1 MFALIET
8 SIPELIAHIL
18 LKKKSLSLQ
27 NAGGSGCVLK
37 NAAQNCL
44 KPRFLKTG
52 LKDKRSSRVRSNGA
66 LAQVLSPVFDRCN
79 RIFIIIIIIST

>member
-27 NAGGSGCVLK
+27 NAGGSGCVFLDRVLK

-52 LKDKRSSRVRSNGA
+52 LKDK
-66 LAQVLSPVFDRCN
+66 SPAAF
-79 RIFIIIIIIST
+79 S